1 MKKSQSATTTGN
13 GTAPP
18 RLRLKLSTAED
29 VRRELARL
37 YREARSNQLEV
48 SDASRL
54 ANVLQILARCIET
67 GDLERRLQ
75 ALEEAS
81 NGKH

>member
-1 MKKSQSATTTGN
+1 MKKPQSAATTSN
-13 GTAPP
+13 CTAPP
-18 RLRLKLSTAED
+18 RLRLKLVTAED

-54 ANVLQILARCIET
+54 ANVLQILARIIET
-67 GDLERRLQ
+67 GDLEARIKV
-75 ALEEAS
+75 LEEGAANES
-81 NGKH
+81 